1 MKLVHNIVQTNFCA
15 IKHIKSPVYIRLHRI
30 QMSQIKTIYL
40 TYFVDEATQ
49 LWRSQTTFLSLS
61 MFLVLY
67 NELQ

>member
-1 MKLVHNIVQTNFCA
+1 
-15 IKHIKSPVYIRLHRI
+15 
-30 QMSQIKTIYL
+30 MSQIKTIYL